1 MTSEASEERIGVD
14 DMPMVFK
21 GPMDFF
27 LQIDSPSE
35 ERALRSRDGLVH
47 FHKSA
52 RSTDFSQ
59 KFHSLADVRGFDTR
73 CPGLP
78 PRGVCASLVNVP
90 IVSNPFRESLES
102 LLPRKFPCRGLL
114 LRVAEE
120 SKMSFRGTAS
130 FVRPSL
136 LTLSSCSR

>member
-1 MTSEASEERIGVD
+1 MICEASEERIGVD

-52 RSTDFSQ
+52 RSKDFSQ
-59 KFHSLADVRGFDTR
+59 KFHSLADSRGVDTR
-73 CPGLP
+73 CSEF
-78 PRGVCASLVNVP
+78 PR
-90 IVSNPFRESLES
+90 
-102 LLPRKFPCRGLL
+102 
-114 LRVAEE
+114 
-120 SKMSFRGTAS
+120 
-130 FVRPSL
+130 
-136 LTLSSCSR
+136 